1 MNHRCSLACFSCCLL
16 FPPLLPAQLTLNCS
30 PGSPSSRREC
40 VVFIKERKCAN
51 EHRGPKISGVL
62 ILFPLVALFTSGVQ
76 LIAYT
81 DSKFVCEAPRLRETG
96 WRDTHTPLPV
106 CVTCWGLSSY
116 TVCADECRSGHTLCG
131 PVPMGTA
138 VIANSLF
145 LWFLAVLPLLEYW
158 QALGRSDMQ
167 NLCQVG
173 FMWKECF
180 LFDFLLCVSKATLS
194 YSVTRL
200 RWNSTFFLVFFL
212 PPIVDQTALVFQSS
226 LHATSW
232 QTELVLEGSQSPP
245 PSRWMRDQF

>member
-1 MNHRCSLACFSCCLL
+1 M
-16 FPPLLPAQLTLNCS
+16 
-30 PGSPSSRREC
+30 
-40 VVFIKERKCAN
+40 
-51 EHRGPKISGVL
+51 
-62 ILFPLVALFTSGVQ
+62 
-76 LIAYT
+76 
-81 DSKFVCEAPRLRETG
+81 CEAPRLRETG

-200 RWNSTFFLVFFL
+200 RWNSTFFLVFFSFHL
-212 PPIVDQTALVFQSS
+212 SLIKRRLCFRARSTPQADRLNLLLRVHNPPLKVDARSVLVKWLQVSVTRLCTLGRQTLGFASDLSVSRREF
-226 LHATSW
+226 HTSR
-232 QTELVLEGSQSPP
+232 TGKCVLG
-245 PSRWMRDQF
+245 FF

>member
-1 MNHRCSLACFSCCLL
+1 MQPGVFFLL
-16 FPPLLPAQLTLNCS
+16 FTLSPPLLPAQLTLNCS
-30 PGSPSSRREC
+30 PGSRSSRREC
-40 VVFIKERKCAN
+40 VVFITERKCAN

-62 ILFPLVALFTSGVQ
+62 ILFPLVALFTSGVL

-200 RWNSTFFLVFFL
+200 RWNSTFFLVFF
-212 PPIVDQTALVFQSS
+212 PSTYRWSNGACVS
-226 LHATSW
+226 
-232 QTELVLEGSQSPP
+232 ELAPRHKLTDWTCCWGFTIP
-245 PSRWMRDQF
+245 PSRWMRDRF